1 MKQTEENR
9 LQIAILTPRP
19 GIDKFRKTI
28 QLLDLGK
35 VIAESSDYP
44 TSSAD
49 LSLVLWKQST
59 PDAVLV
65 ASDDPETIRG
75 TVATL
80 HETLP
85 TTALLVI
92 SRITDPQVILDAI
105 RGGAMEF
112 LHDPVSESDLSKV
125 FRKIAAER
133 FSRIQTVLNARGK
146 VYCVL
151 GAKGGAGATT
161 VAVNLAAAAAEI
173 AGSQVSVTDLD
184 YPLGNAGAFLNLNPT
199 FSVVDAFN
207 ASARLDRV
215 LLEGY
220 STRKGNISVLAGPN
234 RLELTAAPPSFEAV
248 KSIVK
253 ALSETYTHSFL
264 DVPGHFSP
272 DILGELAAL
281 CDKVLLVTTPELT
294 SIWKAHRMVA
304 YLQECRIREKIELV
318 VNRVN
323 LPKEIPAD
331 EIEKTLDQSISWTVP
346 DDYAQAVDAIHEAR
360 PIVSPGNKAAVAESY
375 RKMAQDLLGLD
386 SQKKERSLLQAI
398 LPSGSSFGLGFLRR
412 KPSKRRKAAE
422 LENQLDR
429 VFGE

>member
-1 MKQTEENR
+1 MKQAEENR

-28 QLLDLGK
+28 QLLDLGN

-49 LSLVLWKQST
+49 LSLVLWKQTT

-125 FRKIAAER
+125 FRRIAAEK
-133 FSRIQTVLNARGK
+133 FSRNQMVLDARGK

-173 AGSQVSVTDLD
+173 EGSQVSVTDLD
-184 YPLGNAGAFLNLNPT
+184 YPLGNAGAFLNLKPT

-234 RLELTAAPPSFEAV
+234 RLEPTAPPSFEAV
-248 KSIVK
+248 KSIVR

-272 DILGELAAL
+272 NVLGELAAL

-294 SIWKAHRMVA
+294 SIWKAHRLVA
-304 YLQECRIREKIELV
+304 YLHECHIREKIELV

-331 EIEKTLDQSISWTVP
+331 EIEKTLDQSISWSVP

-360 PIVSPGNKAAVAESY
+360 PMVTSGNKTPVAESY

-386 SQKKERSLLQAI
+386 RQKKDRSLLQSI
-398 LPSGSSFGLGFLRR
+398 LPSSSSFGFGFLRR